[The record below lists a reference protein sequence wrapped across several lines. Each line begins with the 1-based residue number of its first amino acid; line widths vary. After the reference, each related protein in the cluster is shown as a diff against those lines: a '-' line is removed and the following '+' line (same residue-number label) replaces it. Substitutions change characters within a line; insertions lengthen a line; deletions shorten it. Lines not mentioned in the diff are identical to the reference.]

1 MAKSFVAAAVLSG
14 AGAAVLLISL
24 FFPWYAPGF
33 SAWSAFEVLDLLLAA
48 LSLAAVSA
56 VASGPDAE
64 SPLGRRSLPVLGAL
78 ALVVVVS
85 QLIDHPPAVD
95 SNDLEAG
102 AWMGFAGAVLLAA
115 GGLATLVRGSLFA
128 SFAGRF
134 PSTPYERSVGTPA
147 VAETEPAPPDEAYAA
162 ESQVLEGLY
171 PALERQGP
179 IGADDPELRGP
190 SEEQALSVDE
200 EPGRETRREEMT
212 GRQGDP
218 GESEGEGPGQETPVE
233 EAHGSQ
239 GGGEGT
245 LRGER
250 EEPRVP

>member
-1 MAKSFVAAAVLSG
+1 
-14 AGAAVLLISL
+14 
-24 FFPWYAPGF
+24 
-33 SAWSAFEVLDLLLAA
+33 
-48 LSLAAVSA
+48 
-56 VASGPDAE
+56 
-64 SPLGRRSLPVLGAL
+64 VLGAL

-85 QLIDHPPAVD
+85 QLIDHPPAVG

-102 AWMGFAGAVLLAA
+102 AWVGFVGAVLLAA
-115 GGLATLVRGSLFA
+115 GGVATLVRGSLFE

-134 PSTPYERSVGTPA
+134 ASRPYERSVGTPA

-162 ESQVLEGLY
+162 ESQVHEGLY

-179 IGADDPELRGP
+179 IGADDPELREPP
-190 SEEQALSVDE
+190 SEEQALSLDE
-200 EPGRETRREEMT
+200 EPDRETRREDTT

-218 GESEGEGPGQETPVE
+218 GETEGEGPGQETSLE

-245 LRGER
+245 RRGER